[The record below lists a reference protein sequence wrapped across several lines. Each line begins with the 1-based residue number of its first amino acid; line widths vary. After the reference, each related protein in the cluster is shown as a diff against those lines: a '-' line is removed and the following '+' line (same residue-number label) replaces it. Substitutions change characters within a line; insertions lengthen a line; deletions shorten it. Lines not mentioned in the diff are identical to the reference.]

1 MVDMPVSG
9 DSKSMAGGEIRG
21 NVSIKSGTLVEV
33 DVRKDRVQIDIK
45 EDVPLVAQSVAQAAV
60 PLVAQRVRATSGTR
74 MVSSNRNSSLQVKLS
89 GGTKPHSIVGHEWR
103 QMQNGWVLWRR
114 VPSKSENGNRTS
126 ERKYVAFYSNK
137 TIEVMYG
144 KRQKQ

>member
-1 MVDMPVSG
+1 
-9 DSKSMAGGEIRG
+9 MAVGEIRG
-21 NVSIKSGTLVEV
+21 DIPIKSGTLVEV
-33 DVRKDRVQIDIK
+33 DVQKDRVQIDIK
-45 EDVPLVAQSVAQAAV
+45 EGMPLVAQSVAQADV
-60 PLVAQRVRATSGTR
+60 PLVARRGRATSGTR
-74 MVSSNRNSSLQVKLS
+74 VVSGNRSSNLQVRPNS
-89 GGTKPHSIVGHEWR
+89 GTKPHSIAGHEWR

-114 VPSKSENGNRTS
+114 VPSKSGNGNRTS

>member
-1 MVDMPVSG
+1 
-9 DSKSMAGGEIRG
+9 MAVGEIRG
-21 NVSIKSGTLVEV
+21 DVPIKSSTLVEV

-45 EDVPLVAQSVAQAAV
+45 EGVPLVAQSVAQADV
-60 PLVAQRVRATSGTR
+60 PLVAQRLRATSGTR
-74 MVSSNRNSSLQVKLS
+74 VVSGNRSSSLQVRPS
-89 GGTKPHSIVGHEWR
+89 SGTKPHSIAGHEWR

-114 VPSKSENGNRTS
+114 VPSKSGNGNRTS